1 MGLEEGSDPI
11 NIEELKNKIRED
23 ELMAIEL
30 NRMKKRRPIKEQ
42 IIKIYNEIIT
52 YKGDPI
58 PKRSYY
64 KRAAPRICWS
74 ITQSMIYELSLALT
88 ALVNAISLAFLKYPE
103 EKAS

>member
-30 NRMKKRRPIKEQ
+30 NKLKKRKSIKEQ
-42 IIKIYNEIIT
+42 IVKVYNEIMS
-52 YKGDPI
+52 YKGDAI

-64 KRAAPRICWS
+64 KRAAPRICWG
-74 ITQSMIYELSLALT
+74 ITQSMIYELSLAL
-88 ALVNAISLAFLKYPE
+88 AAVVNAISLAFLKYPE
-103 EKAS
+103 DKAS